1 MNRIFD
7 QLCEMCTKSKQGGDV
22 HGDIFDLYKNEV
34 IDIINAVFPKILK
47 TYKIADDITFTESS
61 RSNRVNPSQS
71 QWAEEE
77 YKNLEIDK
85 NNQIVQKKQPN

>member
-7 QLCEMCTKSKQGGDV
+7 QLCEKCTKYLPGGDV
-22 HGDIFDLYKNEV
+22 HGDIRQHYEEEV
-34 IDIINAVFPKILK
+34 IDIIYSVFPKILK
-47 TYKIADDITFTESS
+47 TYKIADDITFTKSS

>member
-7 QLCEMCTKSKQGGDV
+7 QLCEKCYAHGDV
-22 HGDIFDLYKNEV
+22 KLYEKEV
-34 IDIINAVFPKILK
+34 IDIIYSVFPQILK
-47 TYKIADDITFTESS
+47 TYKIADDITFTKSS

-71 QWAEEE
+71 QWAKEE
-77 YKNLEIDK
+77 YKNLEINK